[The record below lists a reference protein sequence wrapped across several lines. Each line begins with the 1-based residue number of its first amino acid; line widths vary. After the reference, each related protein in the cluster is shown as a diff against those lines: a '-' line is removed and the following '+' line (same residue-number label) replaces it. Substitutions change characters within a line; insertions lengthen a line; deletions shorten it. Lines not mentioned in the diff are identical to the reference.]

1 MFWIGKHFERSS
13 FGTCENWRHFK
24 MKSWQTVSAFS
35 TTPLHNPI
43 NAVTAAAAWIA
54 TKTSFKWNYFQIDR
68 LLLPLPSYLS
78 TYAWRKINQKISKG
92 GGAKTQDSGFS
103 NSFLLCSN
111 YSFWGTL
118 NSRAIIKSIPPPK
131 RTSKLNKHGWPTLTG
146 PIQWYLLELE
156 KYYLYLLQVI

>member
-118 NSRAIIKSIPPPK
+118 NSRAIIKSIPHRREPPSSINMGDLRWRGRFNDICWNLK
-131 RTSKLNKHGWPTLTG
+131 NTTYTCYK
-146 PIQWYLLELE
+146 
-156 KYYLYLLQVI
+156 